1 MSKSRDLYLINAFW
15 GATYRRWFTDFFLR
29 SLLSPGNLAALDRDA
44 QNKLLLATT
53 NEDWLAIRE
62 HPALKAVAQVF

>member
-15 GATYRRWFTDFFLR
+15 GATYRRWFTDLFLR

-53 NEDWLAIRE
+53 NEDWLAIPNIPR
-62 HPALKAVAQVF
+62 